1 MDADASTEPQFA
13 DRTGGNVDVL
23 MGRHHGQTAAL
34 QMAGNNAGQ
43 PVDRSNVE
51 RHEGFVENPQWA
63 FFLDQPGQRDAS
75 LLALREIAAGE
86 VFAAGE
92 ADLLQRI
99 ESVVSPRSEPAGY
112 HLQNGGLL
120 VKDSKRVTL
129 RDLSIEEP
137 DIEDVVRRIY
147 SASS

>member
-1 MDADASTEPQFA
+1 MMKKNRAETISACRRMASLRSRLITAVTIFNMDADASTEPQFA

-63 FFLDQPGQRDAS
+63 LFLDQPGQRDAS
-75 LLALREIAAGE
+75 LLPCER
-86 VFAAGE
+86 
-92 ADLLQRI
+92 
-99 ESVVSPRSEPAGY
+99 
-112 HLQNGGLL
+112 
-120 VKDSKRVTL
+120 
-129 RDLSIEEP
+129 
-137 DIEDVVRRIY
+137 
-147 SASS
+147 